1 MSDPMSLEDEHP
13 PAPRDRKRDARLV
26 ATGVVA
32 VLLVWFALIN
42 LQDVRIHFWVT
53 STKAPLILVIVV
65 AGVLG
70 AAVGGLVSLMSRRRH
85 QPD

>member
-32 VLLVWFALIN
+32 VLLVWFALSTSRMCGSTSG
-42 LQDVRIHFWVT
+42 LT
-53 STKAPLILVIVV
+53 STKAPLIVVIVV